1 MREFEQFIS
10 DLITEVSYR
19 TNEGII
25 DFKNPTHIDIL
36 SEVLDGLGLSEIK
49 TELFTNLFEAESQPK
64 SEEDKDYKGIGGQ
77 PPSYVKA
84 GDYEKWQ
91 SNPNGFTG
99 PKFKKTDSGKYVQL
113 GDSEDGE
120 STSSTNIF
128 SPESGYEAPDLKQKK
143 SDDAEPEFASS
154 ERTISGKNKTLKKI
168 DTLQTDEYNRD
179 LIPTDEEFETKNKKI
194 ANPIPPQPYQIPQSL
209 KENTKFPK
217 KYLTALERMMNTKP
231 TGDGTKWTHYS
242 DIPGGA
248 GQISAQAGELMTM
261 MGSTMTDS
269 EFEEFTN
276 SLLEHEAE
284 LIKNN
289 PKLKTEG
296 SRIITK
302 SWINAAKNNREAIL
316 NRIKREYP
324 NSEIVA
330 SAWDTKDDVESLGL
344 SDYDKNKGFSTD
356 MYLKIRTNDGNEI
369 LDEISLKKSTE
380 VNFLNSGAG
389 KFFEWDDN
397 LPDEINQNV
406 YRDNQRQRL
415 TEFGEKFKSEVD
427 RLLASGSET
436 ADELRKTFES
446 KKIDFDQALEDTK
459 NGKGSRAKSKVILE
473 TIKVLAEEGNVTAQQ
488 YLDETN
494 RLHKQF
500 QEAAV
505 KAITEN
511 PKMKEG
517 MLNEIRSEFPLKAV
531 SEGEESMAIG
541 SNSLDRDIMREIF
554 GTSNYDD
561 IKEKLSAEPGPPPFL
576 GYRAE
581 VGSDVIPLAEIR
593 IREDGVGYG
602 GQLKF
607 EMQLDRRFAK
617 ILKQANEKI
626 YKS

>member
-1 MREFEQFIS
+1 MHNFEQIIN
-10 DLITEVSYR
+10 DILTEVSYR
-19 TNEGII
+19 SKEGIVN
-25 DFKNPTHIDIL
+25 FKNPEHISIL
-36 SEVLDGLGLSEIK
+36 SEVLDDMELSVIK
-49 TELFTNLFEAESQPK
+49 NELFQNLFEAESETK
-64 SEEDKDYKGIGGQ
+64 SEEDKEYKGIGGQ
-77 PPSYVKA
+77 PPAYVKSN
-84 GDYEKWQ
+84 DYQKWQ
-91 SNPNGFTG
+91 SNPDGFTG
-99 PKFKKTDSGKYVQL
+99 PKFKKTETGKYVQL
-113 GDSEDGE
+113 GDSDGE
-120 STSSTNIF
+120 GNQQSGPNIF
-128 SPESGYEAPDLKQKK
+128 QQNYDAPDIKK
-143 SDDAEPEFASS
+143 TEKDSESDVELASPKR
-154 ERTISGKNKTLKKI
+154 EIGGKDKTLKKV
-168 DTLQTDEYNRD
+168 DTLSAEEFGRD
-179 LIPTDEEFETKNKKI
+179 LEPNDDDFTKRNAKI
-194 ANPIPPQPYQIPQSL
+194 ANPIPPQPYQIPESL
-209 KENTKFPK
+209 KQNTKFPK

-261 MGSTMTDS
+261 MGSTMSDS

-276 SLLEHEAE
+276 SLLEHESE

-302 SWINAAKNNREAIL
+302 SWINSAKNNREAIL
-316 NRIKREYP
+316 NRIRREYP

-330 SAWDTKDDVESLGL
+330 SVWDTKNDVESLGL
-344 SDYDKNKGFSTD
+344 TDYDKNKGFSTD
-356 MYLKIRTNDGNEI
+356 MYLKIRTKDGNEI

-406 YRDNQRQRL
+406 YRDNQRKRL
-415 TEFGEKFKSEVD
+415 TESGEKFKSEVD
-427 RLLASGSET
+427 KLLASGSET
-436 ADELRKTFES
+436 ATELRKTFES

-473 TIKVLAEEGNVTAQQ
+473 SIKVLADEGNIQAKQ
-488 YLDETN
+488 YLEENDRIHRE
-494 RLHKQF
+494 F
-500 QEAAV
+500 QENAV

-531 SEGEESMAIG
+531 SDGEESMAIG
-541 SNSLDRDIMREIF
+541 NNSLDRDVMREIF

-581 VGSDVIPLAEIR
+581 VGSELIPLAEIR
-593 IREDGVGYG
+593 VREDGVGYG
-602 GQLKF
+602 GQIKF

-617 ILKQANEKI
+617 ILKRANEKI
-626 YKS
+626 YNS